1 MHILKATILKDVKIL
16 LRDRVGLFMM
26 FFMPILLVI
35 VITTVQNS
43 TFELVNN
50 NKVSL
55 IIYNHDKGLLGNQ
68 LVEGIQK
75 IGLFRLTE
83 SDSSLRAMDIS
94 SGMHKRNALVAIVI
108 PENFTLYVR
117 KKADEIASRSLKDPD
132 SISTKL
138 NAPVELPDSLLMY
151 YHPVMQT
158 SFRQS
163 IEGALRSAVQVI
175 QGEAIVK
182 KLYEEVN
189 QKELPPDLEKLI
201 LFTQLPISEIP
212 VSWSGSRT
220 VPNAS
225 QHNVPAWTIFAMFF
239 IVISLGGAVVRE
251 KNSGSFIRLK
261 TLPASYMYAI
271 FSKQIVYLMV
281 TTLQAAVIFAIGNKI
296 FPFIGLPVLHLPHDI
311 LGLRILCRQL
321 CHLCWCIL
329 KYDRTI
335 QRIRRFIH
343 SDPGCTGRIT
353 RALLCDAGRFTKNHP
368 DFSAA
373 LGTGS
378 VLRTLPG
385 RRKTERH
392 LDEYS
397 IFNGN
402 NSTYPIADPYWA
414 TEEKF
419 NLENDGNR
427 RVKVAG
433 ETADR
438 QIPQPDDCE
447 TGRN

>member
-271 FSKQIVYLMV
+271 FSKQLVYLMV
-281 TTLQAAVIFAIGNKI
+281 TILQAAVIFAIGNKI
-296 FPFIGLPVLHLPHDI
+296 FPFIGLPALHLPKDI
-311 LGLRILCRQL
+311 WALFIVTAVTGYCAVNYAICIGVFANTPEQSNGFGAISIL
-321 CHLCWCIL
+321 IM
-329 KYDRTI
+329 
-335 QRIRRFIH
+335 
-343 SDPGCTGRIT
+343 
-353 RALLCDAGRFTKNHP
+353 
-368 DFSAA
+368 AA
-373 LGTGS
+373 LGGLIVPS
-378 VLRTLPG
+378 FAMPAHLQKVLQLSPLHWALEAYYGLFLEGGNLKDIWMNILSLMGITLLIQLFTLYG
-385 RRKTERH
+385 LK
-392 LDEYS
+392 
-397 IFNGN
+397 
-402 NSTYPIADPYWA
+402 
-414 TEEKF
+414 KK
-419 NLENDGNR
+419 NL
-427 RVKVAG
+427 
-433 ETADR
+433 
-438 QIPQPDDCE
+438 I
-447 TGRN
+447 